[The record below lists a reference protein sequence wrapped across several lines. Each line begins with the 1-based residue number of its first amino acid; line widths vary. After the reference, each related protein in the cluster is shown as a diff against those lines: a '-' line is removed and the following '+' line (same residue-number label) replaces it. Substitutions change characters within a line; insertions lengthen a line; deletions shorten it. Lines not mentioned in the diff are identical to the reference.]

1 MTTAIVERCRFMQQV
16 AFEKKSRLKRIRT
29 VGLTIGERI
38 RRLIQSAVTEL
49 VENEEDLSVEL
60 IDTGETELLLFKVKV
75 KQEQMGRAIGKSWKN
90 VQALRTLTEAMAAK
104 HNKRVYIEM
113 LSDDVN
119 YLKRG
124 RG

>member
-1 MTTAIVERCRFMQQV
+1 M
-16 AFEKKSRLKRIRT
+16 
-29 VGLTIGERI
+29 GLTIGERI